1 MEQTLESTVV
11 ASTPKKKKR
20 KKQAQ
25 HTTHAVPGDLFSNT
39 NIVLIYKQCYAVLKI
54 DIFLNNVKHNL

>member
-1 MEQTLESTVV
+1 M
-11 ASTPKKKKR
+11 
-20 KKQAQ
+20 
-25 HTTHAVPGDLFSNT
+25 HAVPGDLFSNT